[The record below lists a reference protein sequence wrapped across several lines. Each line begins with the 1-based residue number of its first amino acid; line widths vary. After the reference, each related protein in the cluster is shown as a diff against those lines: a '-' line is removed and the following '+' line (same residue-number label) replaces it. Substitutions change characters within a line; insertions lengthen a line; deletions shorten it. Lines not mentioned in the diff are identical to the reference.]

1 MRSERAALV
10 EVQAEPWPWPLL
22 GPADPSAVA
31 LLLIDM
37 QVDFV
42 RQGGWFAAHGFDLS
56 PVRAI
61 VPRLQRLLAAAREVP
76 GLHIVHTRQGNDAD
90 LADLPPTKLEQ
101 SRRTGNPFGAPG
113 PFGRGLVRGER
124 GWELID
130 ELAPVAGE
138 RVVDKPGFS
147 AFAGTDLAGWLSV
160 RDVRSLILTGVT
172 ANVCVLASLYAAVD
186 LGYDCLTL
194 SDGIAGVGP
203 GTADSATSL
212 VLYQGGLFGAVST
225 VDRAIR
231 GFEAVV
237 SPS

>member
-76 GLHIVHTRQGNDAD
+76 GLHIVHTRQGKVCW
-90 LADLPPTKLEQ
+90 LPARSMASTPNT
-101 SRRTGNPFGAPG
+101 SRTWSTR
-113 PFGRGLVRGER
+113 R
-124 GWELID
+124 
-130 ELAPVAGE
+130 
-138 RVVDKPGFS
+138 RVSMP
-147 AFAGTDLAGWLSV
+147 
-160 RDVRSLILTGVT
+160 
-172 ANVCVLASLYAAVD
+172 
-186 LGYDCLTL
+186 
-194 SDGIAGVGP
+194 
-203 GTADSATSL
+203 
-212 VLYQGGLFGAVST
+212 
-225 VDRAIR
+225 
-231 GFEAVV
+231 
-237 SPS
+237 